1 MPAGR
6 PTKYTDEHAKT
17 AFKLCLLGH
26 TDAELADFFEVDEAT
41 INRWKA
47 KHPEFCESLNK
58 GKDFAD
64 AEIAHSLYQRAKGY
78 EHPEDKI
85 FNQNGE
91 PMVVPTIKHYP
102 PDSTAL
108 AYWLNNRSRGKFRQ
122 RQEVELTA
130 KTKIEELS
138 DEELDEYIRS
148 RSGQ

>member
-6 PTKYTDEHAKT
+6 PTKYKKEYALT

-64 AEIAHSLYQRAKGY
+64 AEIAHSLYQRARGY
-78 EHPEDKI
+78 EHPEDDI
-85 FNQNGE
+85 RVVAGE
-91 PMVVPTIKHYP
+91 LTITPTTKHYP

-108 AYWLNNRSRGKFRQ
+108 AYWLNNRSRGKFRHKT
-122 RQEVELTA
+122 ETEIHAVVETH
-130 KTKIEELS
+130 EEWLKR
-138 DEELDEYIRS
+138 LK
-148 RSGQ
+148 